1 MRIAYKNFTG
11 GEISQTLSARY
22 DLSRFGTS
30 VLRMENFT
38 PGLHGDVQRR
48 PGLRFVG
55 DLGRYS
61 ILIPFS
67 FNVDAAQNFA
77 LIFSDKLLRVSDG
90 QNLLD
95 VNVVTPYAESDL
107 LGLSYAQVGDVV
119 YIAHENYPLHKVMRM
134 GSPGAYQWS
143 IQQAL

>member
-11 GEISQTLSARY
+11 GEISQTLTARY

-30 VLRMENFT
+30 VLKMANFT

-77 LIFSDKLLRVSDG
+77 LIFPTSSCASPMDKTSL
-90 QNLLD
+90 
-95 VNVVTPYAESDL
+95 T
-107 LGLSYAQVGDVV
+107 
-119 YIAHENYPLHKVMRM
+119 
-134 GSPGAYQWS
+134 
-143 IQQAL
+143 